1 LLADAASELALF
13 AAAGFLLFALDDL
26 MVDLIYFVRRAWRA
40 LTIYT
45 RYPRAFATSIAML
58 WKPRFIAVFIP
69 AWDESLVIAPMLK
82 ATLKR
87 FEHPDYRLFVGYY
100 RNDPA
105 TASAIASV
113 AEPRIEPVEV
123 PVDGPTTK
131 ADCLNHLY
139 DALLTHETTT
149 GRSPIAIVLHDAE
162 DVVHPFELTLFDQLI
177 DRAAL
182 IQLPVQPLVDPAS
195 TWISGHY
202 CDEFAES
209 HGKELVV
216 REAVGAAIPLAG
228 VGCAI
233 ERHALAKLAAAQEGR
248 PFVGTSMTEDYEMGL
263 RLGALGFKTMFVRI
277 PAQAGSYAVVS
288 SRGHFPA
295 SLDAAVRQKARW
307 IGGIAFAGW
316 DRLGWQGGIGERW
329 MRMRD
334 RRGPFAALLMV
345 AGYGAILIWL
355 QLELA
360 GALGAPVNFHLP
372 PGLEAL
378 LTVNAALLGWRIFMR
393 FAFVTATYG
402 WRQGLISVPRL
413 VVGNLIAILAVK
425 RALFL
430 HAKGG
435 PKRWDKTR
443 HIFPVQE
450 IA

>member
-1 LLADAASELALF
+1 
-13 AAAGFLLFALDDL
+13 
-26 MVDLIYFVRRAWRA
+26 
-40 LTIYT
+40 
-45 RYPRAFATSIAML
+45 ML

-113 AEPRIEPVEV
+113 ADPRIEPVEV

-329 MRMRD
+329 MRMRSATP
-334 RRGPFAALLMV
+334 RMMTARAKRSRSGFIRV
-345 AGYGAILIWL
+345 VSR
-355 QLELA
+355 
-360 GALGAPVNFHLP
+360 APYWAPTTP
-372 PGLEAL
+372 PTSSSPAS
-378 LTVNAALLGWRIFMR
+378 TMSTDWV
-393 FAFVTATYG
+393 VTAWTTVVTALTA
-402 WRQGLISVPRL
+402 RIITRL
-413 VVGNLIAILAVK
+413 VPMTT
-425 RALFL
+425 RA
-430 HAKGG
+430 AM
-435 PKRWDKTR
+435 PRR
-443 HIFPVQE
+443 
-450 IA
+450 